1 MKTII
6 TTAIV
11 ALLLSGCKTMTK
23 YEEDMAQLKPYER
36 ACEQGDQA
44 ACDFFL
50 AKMQQFQMEDQQ
62 RRARGAALLGLSN
75 QIYLQ
80 NQARQ
85 PQPPVNVTCSQAGN
99 FIDCTAY

>member
-6 TTAIV
+6 ATAII
-11 ALLLSGCKTMTK
+11 ALSLNACGPMYQIDIEKAKLR
-23 YEEDMAQLKPYER
+23 PYEA

-44 ACDFFL
+44 ACEFVN
-50 AKMQQFQMEDQQ
+50 AEMQQIYLNDQQ
-62 RRARGAALLGLSN
+62 RRASSAALMGLSN

-85 PQPPVNVTCSQAGN
+85 PQPPVNVTCSQVGN
-99 FIDCTAY
+99 FVDCTAY